1 MRKSSLFFHD
11 SVNGIFHLNPL
22 ESKPPSG
29 SSLDVGS
36 LLVQNSFC
44 CAGGKHDFITS
55 IVERE
60 PAGGGTGGISH
71 NFVKAEVKDKIS
83 FG

>member
-22 ESKPPSG
+22 QSKPPSG

-36 LLVQNSFC
+36 LLVQNSLC

-55 IVERE
+55 YVEE
-60 PAGGGTGGISH
+60 AGGGRGGISH
-71 NFVKAEVKDKIS
+71 NFVNAEVKDKIS